1 MGIKT
6 RIEWCDSTVN
16 PIMGCTGC
24 ALRKNHCYAATLC
37 MRYAGCK
44 GWPKSF
50 DRPEF
55 FPGRLEKAIKWNDLT
70 GKDRPGKPWLNGLP
84 RRIFVNDLSDG
95 FCPDVDAYGWLLP
108 HLDAMEDAP
117 HIWLLLTKWPDRMG
131 EFFASIGGAPDNF
144 YLGVSVENQAAAD
157 ERIPLLLQTPAAVHY
172 VSVEPMLGPIDLSQH
187 LSSSCLLTTVK
198 HLQWIICGG
207 ESGPGARPMHPD
219 WARSLRDQCQ
229 AAGVPFFFKQWG
241 EFAPESHWK
250 DFSMAQR
257 NRKGAV
263 FSFRDKR
270 WPQNQRMYKVGKKTA
285 GNLLDGR
292 TWQEFPQ
299 HRP

>member
-1 MGIKT
+1 MGVKT
-6 RIEWCDSTVN
+6 RIEWCDSTIN

-37 MRYAGCK
+37 TRYAGRK

-70 GKDRPGKPWLNGLP
+70 GKDRPGKSWLNGLP

-131 EFFASIGGAPDNF
+131 EFFAGIGDAPDNF
-144 YLGVSVENQAAAD
+144 HLGVSIENQAAAD
-157 ERIPLLLQTPAAVHY
+157 ERREYLEQCPAAVKY
-172 VSVEPMLGPIDLSQH
+172 VSYEPALGPVDWTGWEFVSQ
-187 LSSSCLLTTVK
+187 
-198 HLQWIICGG
+198 IISGG
-207 ESGPGARPMHPD
+207 ESGPGARPSHPD
-219 WARSLRDQCQ
+219 WHRATRDFCQ
-229 AAGVPFFFKQWG
+229 TNGIAYFFKQHGAWLH
-241 EFAPESHWK
+241 ESQFVA
-250 DFSMAQR
+250 DEQR
-257 NRKGAV
+257 DMGL
-263 FSFRDKR
+263 SSKR
-270 WPQNQRMYKVGKKTA
+270 CEASDGYQFVRVGKKRA
-285 GNLLDGR
+285 GRLLDGR
-292 TWQEFPQ
+292 TWDEMPR
-299 HRP
+299 HEGGGYEIEMMED